1 MSKSEGLSEGA
12 NLGHKAQ
19 PDSMPH
25 RQQESAKDQG
35 LTSKHYY
42 RLSKE
47 QPHSRQDLH
56 GVVSGEC

>member
-19 PDSMPH
+19 PDSMP
-25 RQQESAKDQG
+25 RGQQESAKDQG
-35 LTSKHYY
+35 LRSKHYH

-47 QPHSRQDLH
+47 QPHSR
-56 GVVSGEC
+56 